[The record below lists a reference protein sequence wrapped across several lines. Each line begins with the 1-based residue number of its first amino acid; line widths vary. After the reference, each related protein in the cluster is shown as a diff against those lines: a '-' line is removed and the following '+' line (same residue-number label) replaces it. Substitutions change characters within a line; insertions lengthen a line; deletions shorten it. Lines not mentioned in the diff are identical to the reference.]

1 MNSLCS
7 SSEALTEP
15 NGFTCVESETMSH
28 SCYLFLGSQINK
40 KPILPLALVT
50 HSCLTPSQSRPA
62 DWWGYVNTVGER
74 ESSHLIWSRRTNKLV
89 LWGGGGVQSMGVG
102 EWAFFYHIKGQVSS
116 SWLCP
121 YQTPLYGSSECHV
134 TTAAVVNLVVV
145 RHNAAHSCFAPCHYQ
160 DDCRGKPHLFTLPDW
175 MRSLSV
181 FTCFQTQYRVKKKL
195 AVAGIQTGNHSQIL

>member
-89 LWGGGGVQSMGVG
+89 LWGVGGGGRNGMEEDKRG
-102 EWAFFYHIKGQVSS
+102 EVEVVD
-116 SWLCP
+116 
-121 YQTPLYGSSECHV
+121 GSSLTSRLTWGV
-134 TTAAVVNLVVV
+134 KTIDTTERLTQQFN
-145 RHNAAHSCFAPCHYQ
+145 PCY
-160 DDCRGKPHLFTLPDW
+160 GLPT
-175 MRSLSV
+175 SV
-181 FTCFQTQYRVKKKL
+181 FCTYFCYHF
-195 AVAGIQTGNHSQIL
+195 SSILV